1 MTGRRLQLVL
11 LSFVVGLAVGIGGL
25 LAWQSAQAHY
35 EYGTVRLGTYSVAA
49 DDRSIVLATPLGWSD
64 VRMGISVA
72 EDADKVTVTVGTWMY
87 VPGRN
92 GFKQLTASL
101 DTLSIPL
108 KEPLGVRVV
117 VDGGS
122 GKVLRRS

>member
-1 MTGRRLQLVL
+1 MTV
-11 LSFVVGLAVGIGGL
+11 IGG
-25 LAWQSAQAHY
+25 
-35 EYGTVRLGTYSVAA
+35 
-49 DDRSIVLATPLGWSD
+49 
-64 VRMGISVA
+64 
-72 EDADKVTVTVGTWMY
+72 TWIY

-108 KEPLGVRVV
+108 KEALGVRVV

-122 GKVLRRS
+122 GKVLRRF